1 MDEDRVL
8 ELSKIIN
15 KKRIEYFNQ
24 HLEMPDTII
33 LNSRQLVDLRLYYL
47 QLIEKDIRLIY
58 GMVIYIDNKKVINDE
73 DIEVLKIGE

>member
-8 ELSKIIN
+8 ELSRIIN

-47 QLIEKDIRLIY
+47 HIIDKDIRLIY
-58 GMVIYIDNKKVINDE
+58 GMVIYINNKKVINDE

>member
-33 LNSRQLVDLRLYYL
+33 LNSRQLVELQLYYL
-47 QLIEKDIRLIY
+47 HLIEKDIRLIY
-58 GMVIYIDNKKVINDE
+58 GMIIYINNKKVINDE